1 MQRMAMQ
8 PFSCLFSGMHI
19 LWLCSWFPNPT
30 DRFDGDFI
38 ARHAAALAT
47 IQHVHVIHLVQ
58 NHRLVRHAQP
68 LSYIHN
74 SGNLT
79 EEIHLLRCR
88 KTGLGFIDRLLF
100 NLQYYRTYLQII
112 KTYIHQN
119 GTPDLV
125 HVHVPV
131 KAAVVA
137 RWLLKKWR
145 IPYVITEHSSAYH
158 QSIPQSYQHR
168 NWFFRLQTRAAFQH
182 AAAVSSVSYS
192 LLYRLQQLF
201 ALQHIRMIRNCVDTN
216 IFFPVAKESVRQQF
230 RFIHV
235 SMLVPL
241 KNVAG
246 ILQAFQQLLQVTSD
260 CELVVV
266 GPATDTLRQQA
277 IDLGIDEQVQWTGL
291 LEYAAVAKQLQQ
303 ADVLVH
309 FSDYENLPCVINE
322 ALCCGIPVI
331 SSEVGGIT
339 ELINDS
345 NGMLVPPKDIKA
357 LTEAMIQIRK
367 QYQEY
372 NRNAIAAA
380 AANAFCY
387 ETIGSALLEW
397 YQNVTQPVNSAA
409 Y

>member
-1 MQRMAMQ
+1 
-8 PFSCLFSGMHI
+8 MHI

-58 NHRLVRHAQP
+58 DHRVLLQGQP
-68 LSYIHN
+68 LSYVHN
-74 SGNLT
+74 AGRLT
-79 EEIHLLRCR
+79 EEIHQIPSHI
-88 KTGLGFIDRLLF
+88 TGLGYLDRVLF
-100 NLQYYRTYLQII
+100 NLQYYRTYHRII
-112 KTYIHQN
+112 QAYINQHGKPN
-119 GTPDLV
+119 LV

-131 KAAVVA
+131 KASVAA
-137 RWLLKKWR
+137 RWLLKKWG

-158 QSIPQSYQHR
+158 QCIPQSYQHR
-168 NWFFRLQTRAAFQH
+168 NWFFRFQTRSAFQH

-201 ALQHIRMIRNCVDTN
+201 SLQHIRMIRNCVDTN
-216 IFFPVAKESVRQQF
+216 LFFPVLKGIIRHQF

-246 ILQAFQQLLQVTSD
+246 ILHAFQQVLQVNSN

-277 IDLGIDEQVQWTGL
+277 VDLGIDEQVKWTGL
-291 LEYAAVAKQLQQ
+291 LEYAAVAQQLQQ

-322 ALCCGIPVI
+322 ALCCGLPVI
-331 SSEVGGIT
+331 SSDVGGIS
-339 ELINDS
+339 ELVNDS
-345 NGMLVPPKDIKA
+345 NGILVPPKDSNA
-357 LTEAMIQIRK
+357 LKEAMLQMCK
-367 QYQEY
+367 HYQQY
-372 NRNAIAAA
+372 NRNAIAASA
-380 AANAFCY
+380 AKMFCY
-387 ETIGSALLEW
+387 ERIGSEFIGW
-397 YQNVTQPVNSAA
+397 YQSVLQPINS
-409 Y
+409 